1 VAKLLEADEEAFAD
15 AVKGIDKRLRGEIK
29 RQQASA
35 RSELDVQ
42 DEALEDAP
50 FVDLLDALVRSPR

>member
-1 VAKLLEADEEAFAD
+1 MAKLLEADEEAFAD

-35 RSELDVQ
+35 RGELDVQ